1 MKASTLALLD
11 AMTAETPALE
21 GLKKEIGEAAEL
33 LIGCFSSGGRLYVC
47 GCGGS
52 ARIRNISRGNGKS
65 FPSAPP
71 SFRRG
76 KGALS
81 ASLSR
86 GRGSDRT
93 YAGRSAAHSLVSAC
107 GALSAHRKPIWAA
120 NMSFL
125 NRWRPM
131 RAAGDVLLCFST
143 SGNSRPVVNAAKM
156 ARFLG
161 ARAVALTGKGGG
173 KLAEVCDIL
182 LAGARNG
189 NVPRAQLHM
198 PLYHVLCA
206 AVEEEFF
213 GK

>member
-52 ARIRNISRGNGKS
+52 AADSEHLAGELVK
-65 FPSAPP
+65 A
-71 SFRRG
+71 FRLPRPLSEEE
-76 KGALS
+76 KARFLRLYPEDEALIVHTQGG
-81 ASLSR
+81 LP
-86 GRGSDRT
+86 
-93 YAGRSAAHSLVSAC
+93 AHSLVSAC
-107 GALSAHRKPIWAA
+107 GALSAIGNDLGGEYVFSQQVAA
-120 NMSFL
+120 YA
-125 NRWRPM
+125 R
-131 RAAGDVLLCFST
+131 

-182 LAGARNG
+182 LA
-189 NVPRAQLHM
+189 VPETETYRVQQLHM